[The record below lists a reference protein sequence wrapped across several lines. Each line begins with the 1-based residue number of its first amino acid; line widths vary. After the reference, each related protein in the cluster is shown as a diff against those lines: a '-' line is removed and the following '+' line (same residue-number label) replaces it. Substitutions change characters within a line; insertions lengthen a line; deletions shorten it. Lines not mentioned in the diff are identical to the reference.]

1 MKHYFTRLQTILSI
15 MLITLF
21 IPSELKSQNDTE
33 YEKLLREYIKEN
45 DSKANFE
52 LEAYSGI
59 AKDKINSLEDFSKML
74 EQDKDKYAKDLAKR
88 YSEEQYYDDIIS
100 IFAPY

>member
-1 MKHYFTRLQTILSI
+1 

-33 YEKLLREYIKEN
+33 YEKLLREYLMEN
-45 DSKANFE
+45 DSKTNFE

-74 EQDKDKYAKDLAKR
+74 EQDKDKYANYRIECLLPDYYRKRLAR
-88 YSEEQYYDDIIS
+88 VV
-100 IFAPY
+100 